1 MDNLILVNRENGL
14 DENYVPSDLVISD
27 ENENNFHNYV
37 DASLKPMVRKEVLEM
52 FQILREAALEKGFDI
67 IIDSGYRSYQYQQD
81 VWDQNK
87 EKNLELLKK
96 EKPYLSDKE
105 LDEEAK
111 ILTDKY
117 VAYPGHSEHQT
128 GLAFDFAIMKDG
140 VYIEDFSD
148 TDNESIWMKD
158 NAYKYGF
165 ILRYPKGKENITGY
179 KYEYWHYR
187 YIGLPYS
194 IECYENDLTLEEYHG
209 LVLKR

>member
-37 DASLKPMVRKEVLEM
+37 DASLKPMVRKEVLEQ
-52 FQILREAALEKGFDI
+52 FLVLQEAALKEGYVI
-67 IIDSGYRSYQYQQD
+67 IIDSGYRSYKYQLD
-81 VWDQNK
+81 VWNK
-87 EKNLELLKK
+87 HKKNNLEDLREK
-96 EKPYLSDKE
+96 KPYLSESELDKE
-105 LDEEAK
+105 AT
-111 ILTDKY
+111 ILTDNF
-117 VAYPGHSEHQT
+117 VAAAGHSEHQT

-140 VYIEDFSD
+140 VYIEDLSD

-165 ILRYPKGKENITGY
+165 ILRYPKGKEGITGY

-194 IECYENDLTLEEYHG
+194 IECYENDLTLEEYHS